1 MLGRRK
7 SPPRRAQQGSPR
19 RRSEEKFSHWAHG
32 TAPLPVPSQKAG
44 VLAEPSPFGLS
55 MTLADVVKIA
65 QDKANECD
73 GKLPEEPEP
82 PPDDEAPGAN
92 SRMDGP
98 SEDFPDAPPASKKP
112 AVPNMKGVTIKSWLN
127 HTLGQATQKSESAP
141 AARTLKPAQGMS
153 EFGIDTA
160 ALAKLGIDQKAQE
173 RVYRAMFVYSQGL
186 HAVLQEASSR
196 ARNANEALLILWR
209 AFQAVLEQAGHAAE
223 EGPES
228 IGAIVQQG
236 QEEDKERVERE
247 CQEQITAMHEQVH
260 RAKLDLR
267 ESRDELQRVSEDQM
281 RLRHE
286 RTRYIADYESTKQ
299 KYDEEVAKRTEVEA
313 KYQERTKECETLQA
327 NLTKRTNETTELRNR
342 WNEELAA
349 KSKAKQEI
357 DILKNQNKVCEAQ
370 LQFLRAQPQ
379 EASMHKQRLEQQVET
394 LKQQLEQHLGKS
406 VELQGQLDIEQEA
419 NKKLTEQVSTEQR
432 SSRRNERELEDQ
444 QHMRQEVE
452 NERNLLREKLGRL
465 EKHELT
471 LIEERRNLQK
481 QLNDLNLVHRT
492 VQIELNRKVDQ
503 VERAETSLKTLQVS
517 HQELQDIH
525 RTMGVELDNLRE
537 DVLRLDDQLTKETG
551 LRKSLQEEKKT
562 LMAQVQNLVV
572 QLETSRLAVDSTQR
586 ELTDVTNN
594 KVRLESILRDTKS
607 AMQKMTLEQQV
618 EQKSHAQRVAMLEK
632 VMSDE
637 RAERRNLVSETME
650 VSASR
655 EETLDTLRK
664 ANQEITEIKRQ
675 RFEKEEEIER
685 LKVLL
690 QAQEQRN
697 AEQLVTVDKYHAVV
711 ASHESEMRQIQML
724 LECEREEAARKMAE
738 LQDTYTA
745 AKKSM
750 EQRLEQYSH
759 CCEDL
764 RSHICLREDEKTKEA
779 EKMKRAH
786 LEEQVKG
793 LKARMDVVQESAD
806 QNEERAK
813 RAEAEVQKRDARI
826 LSLQQSVAVAEEK
839 RDMWKARLD
848 AVLPDV
854 EHASLA
860 REDAQMQ
867 YERIRVSTEVF
878 QEVKA
883 SLERQLAQAKMEIQR
898 LVASLTR
905 QTAEVGTQVVLNLS
919 DTAQQTDL
927 SYQYLE
933 QADHMQ
939 NDRWRRDRLDS
950 LKRASSFVEDVE
962 EKRDFTVIMRRTAP
976 PVAQLGPEAAQQ
988 EPFGTLRS
996 GNNPSG
1002 PVPWST
1008 IAPPTAAPSVGSQ
1021 KVQAMRRS
1029 FPVSGGGL
1037 YVAQVKT
1044 QGRTQ

>member
-1 MLGRRK
+1 
-7 SPPRRAQQGSPR
+7 
-19 RRSEEKFSHWAHG
+19 
-32 TAPLPVPSQKAG
+32 
-44 VLAEPSPFGLS
+44 
-55 MTLADVVKIA
+55 
-65 QDKANECD
+65 
-73 GKLPEEPEP
+73 
-82 PPDDEAPGAN
+82 
-92 SRMDGP
+92 
-98 SEDFPDAPPASKKP
+98 
-112 AVPNMKGVTIKSWLN
+112 
-127 HTLGQATQKSESAP
+127 
-141 AARTLKPAQGMS
+141 
-153 EFGIDTA
+153 
-160 ALAKLGIDQKAQE
+160 
-173 RVYRAMFVYSQGL
+173 
-186 HAVLQEASSR
+186 
-196 ARNANEALLILWR
+196 
-209 AFQAVLEQAGHAAE
+209 
-223 EGPES
+223 
-228 IGAIVQQG
+228 
-236 QEEDKERVERE
+236 
-247 CQEQITAMHEQVH
+247 
-260 RAKLDLR
+260 
-267 ESRDELQRVSEDQM
+267 
-281 RLRHE
+281 
-286 RTRYIADYESTKQ
+286 
-299 KYDEEVAKRTEVEA
+299 
-313 KYQERTKECETLQA
+313 
-327 NLTKRTNETTELRNR
+327 
-342 WNEELAA
+342 
-349 KSKAKQEI
+349 
-357 DILKNQNKVCEAQ
+357 
-370 LQFLRAQPQ
+370 
-379 EASMHKQRLEQQVET
+379 
-394 LKQQLEQHLGKS
+394 
-406 VELQGQLDIEQEA
+406 
-419 NKKLTEQVSTEQR
+419 
-432 SSRRNERELEDQ
+432 
-444 QHMRQEVE
+444 
-452 NERNLLREKLGRL
+452 
-465 EKHELT
+465 
-471 LIEERRNLQK
+471 
-481 QLNDLNLVHRT
+481 
-492 VQIELNRKVDQ
+492 
-503 VERAETSLKTLQVS
+503 
-517 HQELQDIH
+517 
-525 RTMGVELDNLRE
+525 MGVELDNLRE

-572 QLETSRLAVDSTQR
+572 QLDTSRLAVDSTQR

-632 VMSDE
+632 VISDE

-664 ANQEITEIKRQ
+664 ANQEISEIKRH

-813 RAEAEVQKRDARI
+813 RAEVEVQKRDARI
-826 LSLQQSVAVAEEK
+826 LSLQQSVTVAEEK

-988 EPFGTLRS
+988 ERLELKHVLLLNAEKRGGESGTNRRARKSLHLKIVGGFLAQLEQLEQEVGALHPVDAS
-996 GNNPSG
+996 NKQVALEYIDWLKGGNFPTHHQPLPEFQTSPVGPPLFPVVPS
-1002 PVPWST
+1002 
-1008 IAPPTAAPSVGSQ
+1008 APSS
-1021 KVQAMRRS
+1021 S
-1029 FPVSGGGL
+1029 HHGL
-1037 YVAQVKT
+1037 FDRENPQICVNGDDPCTAWNSSAPDMSLNSHINGFVA
-1044 QGRTQ
+1044 G

>member
-1 MLGRRK
+1 
-7 SPPRRAQQGSPR
+7 
-19 RRSEEKFSHWAHG
+19 
-32 TAPLPVPSQKAG
+32 
-44 VLAEPSPFGLS
+44 
-55 MTLADVVKIA
+55 
-65 QDKANECD
+65 
-73 GKLPEEPEP
+73 
-82 PPDDEAPGAN
+82 
-92 SRMDGP
+92 
-98 SEDFPDAPPASKKP
+98 
-112 AVPNMKGVTIKSWLN
+112 
-127 HTLGQATQKSESAP
+127 
-141 AARTLKPAQGMS
+141 
-153 EFGIDTA
+153 
-160 ALAKLGIDQKAQE
+160 
-173 RVYRAMFVYSQGL
+173 
-186 HAVLQEASSR
+186 
-196 ARNANEALLILWR
+196 
-209 AFQAVLEQAGHAAE
+209 
-223 EGPES
+223 
-228 IGAIVQQG
+228 
-236 QEEDKERVERE
+236 
-247 CQEQITAMHEQVH
+247 
-260 RAKLDLR
+260 
-267 ESRDELQRVSEDQM
+267 
-281 RLRHE
+281 
-286 RTRYIADYESTKQ
+286 
-299 KYDEEVAKRTEVEA
+299 
-313 KYQERTKECETLQA
+313 
-327 NLTKRTNETTELRNR
+327 
-342 WNEELAA
+342 
-349 KSKAKQEI
+349 
-357 DILKNQNKVCEAQ
+357 
-370 LQFLRAQPQ
+370 
-379 EASMHKQRLEQQVET
+379 
-394 LKQQLEQHLGKS
+394 
-406 VELQGQLDIEQEA
+406 
-419 NKKLTEQVSTEQR
+419 
-432 SSRRNERELEDQ
+432 
-444 QHMRQEVE
+444 MRQ
-452 NERNLLREKLGRL
+452 
-465 EKHELT
+465 
-471 LIEERRNLQK
+471 
-481 QLNDLNLVHRT
+481 
-492 VQIELNRKVDQ
+492 
-503 VERAETSLKTLQVS
+503 
-517 HQELQDIH
+517 
-525 RTMGVELDNLRE
+525 
-537 DVLRLDDQLTKETG
+537 DVLHMDDQLTKETG

-572 QLETSRLAVDSTQR
+572 QLDTSRLAVDSTQR

-632 VMSDE
+632 VISDE

-664 ANQEITEIKRQ
+664 ANQEITEIKRH

-745 AKKSM
+745 AKKSL

-883 SLERQLAQAKMEIQR
+883 SLERQLACLGNSTAPAIKTATATT
-898 LVASLTR
+898 LVP
-905 QTAEVGTQVVLNLS
+905 V
-919 DTAQQTDL
+919 
-927 SYQYLE
+927 
-933 QADHMQ
+933 
-939 NDRWRRDRLDS
+939 
-950 LKRASSFVEDVE
+950 
-962 EKRDFTVIMRRTAP
+962 TVITNS
-976 PVAQLGPEAAQQ
+976 
-988 EPFGTLRS
+988 EP
-996 GNNPSG
+996 
-1002 PVPWST
+1002 
-1008 IAPPTAAPSVGSQ
+1008 
-1021 KVQAMRRS
+1021 
-1029 FPVSGGGL
+1029 
-1037 YVAQVKT
+1037 
-1044 QGRTQ
+1044 